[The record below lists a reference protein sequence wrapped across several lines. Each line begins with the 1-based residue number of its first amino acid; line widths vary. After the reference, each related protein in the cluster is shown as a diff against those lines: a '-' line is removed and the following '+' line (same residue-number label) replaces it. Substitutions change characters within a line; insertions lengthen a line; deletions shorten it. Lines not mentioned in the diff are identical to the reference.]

1 MLKIDKHYKLLIFIV
16 LIFPFSSIAGQDA
29 DALFQAGEWAK
40 AADAY
45 AIRTAADPQD
55 AAAWFQL
62 AVSARQAERYSVALN
77 ALAKAEDLEFAP
89 VRIGFERARL
99 SVLSDDADGA
109 VKELQAIASSGFT
122 GVNFITGD
130 PMLSTLE
137 GHAGYDA
144 LVAEMSIQAFPCEHD
159 ESFSEFDFWVGEW
172 DVHVA
177 GGTFAGSNVIQR
189 AERGCVLLEN
199 WTNASGGTGSSI
211 NYVDKI
217 SGEWVQIW
225 NDASGSQINIRGGL
239 TDEGMLLT
247 GTIHYVANGKT
258 APFRGLWAPLPDGR
272 VRQFFEESSDA
283 GETWSPWFEGFYT
296 RKPAD

>member
-1 MLKIDKHYKLLIFIV
+1 MLKIDKLYNTLFFIV
-16 LIFPFSSIAGQDA
+16 LLFPFCAFAEQDA
-29 DALFQAGEWAK
+29 ETLFQAGEWAK

-62 AVSARQAERYSVALN
+62 AVSARQAERYSVAIN
-77 ALAKAEDLEFAP
+77 ALTKAEDLEFAP
-89 VRIGFERARL
+89 VRISFERARL

-130 PMLSTLE
+130 PLLSTLE
-137 GHAGYDA
+137 GQAEYDA
-144 LVAEMSIQAFPCEHD
+144 LVAEMSVQAFPCEHD
-159 ESFSEFDFWVGEW
+159 ELFAEFDFWVGEW

-177 GGTFAGSNVIQR
+177 GGTFAGSNVIRR

-217 SGEWVQIW
+217 TGEWVQIW
-225 NDASGSQINIRGGL
+225 NDASGSQINIRGGM

-247 GTIHYVANGKT
+247 GTIHSVANGKT
-258 APFRGLWAPLPDGR
+258 APFRGLWTPLPDGR
-272 VRQFFEESSDA
+272 VRQAFEQSPDEGKS
-283 GETWSPWFEGFYT
+283 WSPWFEGFYT
-296 RKPAD
+296 RQPAD